1 MKKKTKLL
9 SKLGTNNLHMN
20 LINSNVNKQINSVNL
35 VIFFRKKKSML
46 GKSIQLPL
54 GIVRDRS
61 KEKLIKLSRQI
72 TERMFYL
79 INFPILVL

>member
-1 MKKKTKLL
+1 
-9 SKLGTNNLHMN
+9 
-20 LINSNVNKQINSVNL
+20 
-35 VIFFRKKKSML
+35 ML

-61 KEKLIKLSRQI
+61 KEKSIKLNRQI

-79 INFPILVL
+79 INFPILVF